1 MVQAV
6 RSQQRQNFPFRNKY
20 TENGPVPYRTG
31 PFLSTDLYIKSS
43 RLKRNRLAEQN
54 PPDRLPDHG
63 PIRLLA
69 REFTNTFRAD
79 EFALEFPDI
88 IGFPTENTGRR
99 ILFQYNLIPV
109 HKNFD
114 GIPFVDVQS
123 ATELN
128 GKYNASQ
135 IIHLADN
142 TSRFHRFH
150 PFQYADTNGKF
161 PRIRSDSFCDL
172 QI

>member
-31 PFLSTDLYIKSS
+31 PFFSTDLYIKAS

-63 PIRLLA
+63 AIQLLA

-88 IGFPTENTGRR
+88 IGFPTENAGRR
-99 ILFQYNLIPV
+99 ILF
-109 HKNFD
+109 
-114 GIPFVDVQS
+114 
-123 ATELN
+123 
-128 GKYNASQ
+128 
-135 IIHLADN
+135 
-142 TSRFHRFH
+142 
-150 PFQYADTNGKF
+150 
-161 PRIRSDSFCDL
+161 
-172 QI
+172 